1 MYWNINGICRK
12 GGFAERQY
20 RREDDH
26 DYIVAD
32 KAENRHLSAMQNEL
46 YYGDNLD
53 VLRRKIPSASVDLCY
68 IDPPFNSKRNY
79 FQIYNNQGSE
89 DRAQAQAF
97 VDTWNWGDEAI
108 EGIDYILGR
117 LTEAGPD
124 DTRWT
129 EQTVELIRGLEKV
142 LGRGSLLAYLVHMTL
157 RIVEI
162 HRVLKPT
169 GSFYLHCDPTAS
181 HYLKLVLDAVFC
193 GQGGD
198 FWNEITWKRTFAHK
212 PTHKYSP
219 VHDVIFFYG
228 KSMNRTWNA
237 PTVAHDEEYLKRFK
251 NWDESREE
259 GYQDISLTG
268 PGATSGESG
277 ATWRG
282 HNPSPIGRHWAI
294 PRAVLQREG
303 IESAGTL
310 EALEKLAEAG
320 RIHWSSRAG
329 GLPRLKWFTSDLDG
343 SSVSDVWVDIA
354 PVNSQAQERLNYPTQ
369 KPEALLERI
378 IKASS
383 NEGDVVLDAYCGC
396 GTTVAVAQRLGRRW
410 IGIDVTYQSI
420 ALILKRFADT
430 YKDDWPAIE
439 ADIKL
444 DGVPRDIDSA
454 MALANRKDD
463 KTRKEFEKWAVLTF
477 SKNQAR
483 INEKKGADGG
493 IDGIAYFLKDKDEN
507 GKAIFQVKSRSG
519 NRSDLATLNS
529 DRQREKAEFGFL
541 ICTSLPTKPMR
552 DEIAAAGKYKHPLLD
567 REDDRLQVITVAEL
581 FAPHNRR
588 LDLPMARAD
597 AVKSAAAKG
606 DADKQAA
613 LDL

>member
-1 MYWNINGICRK
+1 M
-12 GGFAERQY
+12 A
-20 RREDDH
+20 
-26 DYIVAD
+26 
-32 KAENRHLSAMQNEL
+32 NEL

-53 VLRRKIPSASVDLCY
+53 VLRRKIAGDSVDLCY

-108 EGIDYILGR
+108 EGLDYILDIER
-117 LTEAGPD
+117 LNPRAG

-129 EQTVELIRGLEKV
+129 EQTVALIRGLEKV

-181 HYLKLVLDAVFC
+181 HYLKLVLDAVMV

-198 FWNEITWKRTFAHK
+198 YLGEIVWKRTNSRSTTGRWPRLHDSLLFYSKGSNCTYNPQMVFGAVAKTPHTLITWTDGK
-212 PTHKYSP
+212 KYNT
-219 VHDVIFFYG
+219 F
-228 KSMNRTWNA
+228 
-237 PTVAHDEEYLKRFK
+237 E
-251 NWDESREE
+251 
-259 GYQDISLTG
+259 LTG
-268 PGATSGESG
+268 PGLTQDGDSGKP
-277 ATWRG
+277 WRG
-282 HNPSPIGRHWAI
+282 FDPAAMGRHWGNGHTQLEEWAAGDLI
-294 PRAVLQREG
+294 HFPKNGGFPRRRAE
-303 IESAGTL
+303 EPFDP
-310 EALEKLAEAG
+310 LARQVMVG
-320 RIHWSSRAG
+320 
-329 GLPRLKWFTSDLDG
+329 
-343 SSVSDVWVDIA
+343 DVWDDID
-354 PVNSQAQERLNYPTQ
+354 RLNQTAKERMGYPTQ

-378 IKASS
+378 IRASS
-383 NEGDVVLDAYCGC
+383 NEGDTVLDAYCGC

-410 IGIDVTYQSI
+410 IGIDITYQSI
-420 ALILKRFADT
+420 ALILKRLADR
-430 YKDDWPAIE
+430 YPDDWPAIE
-439 ADIKL
+439 ANIKL
-444 DGVPRDIDSA
+444 DGVPRDLESA

-477 SKNQAR
+477 SNNQAR

-493 IDGIAYFLKDKDEN
+493 IDGIAYFLLDKETN
-507 GKAIFQVKSRSG
+507 GKAIFQVKSRPG
-519 NRSDLATLNS
+519 NRGDLATLNS

-552 DEIAAAGKYKHPLLD
+552 DEIAAAGKFKHPLLN

-581 FAPHNRR
+581 FQNKR

-606 DADKQAA
+606 DDDKQ
-613 LDL
+613 LGLI

>member
-1 MYWNINGICRK
+1 
-12 GGFAERQY
+12 
-20 RREDDH
+20 
-26 DYIVAD
+26 
-32 KAENRHLSAMQNEL
+32 MQNEL

-53 VLRRKIPSASVDLCY
+53 VLRRKVAGESVDLCY

-108 EGIDYILGR
+108 EGIDYILDIERLNGR
-117 LTEAGPD
+117 AGQ
-124 DTRWT
+124 TQWT
-129 EQTVELIRGLEKV
+129 PQTVELIRGLEKV

-181 HYLKLVLDAVFC
+181 HYLKLVLDAVMV

-198 FWNEITWKRTFAHK
+198 YIGEIVWRRTNSRSTSGRW
-212 PTHKYSP
+212 PRL
-219 VHDVIFFYG
+219 HDVIFHYSKSGTWTFNAQTALGEVAKIPHTLITGADG
-228 KSMNRTWNA
+228 KKYNTF
-237 PTVAHDEEYLKRFK
+237 E
-251 NWDESREE
+251 
-259 GYQDISLTG
+259 LTG
-268 PGATSGESG
+268 AGLTQDGESG
-277 ATWRG
+277 RPWRG
-282 HNPSPIGRHWAI
+282 FDPGKMGRHWGNNHAQLDEWAAGDLI
-294 PRAVLQREG
+294 HFPKNGGFPRRR
-303 IESAGTL
+303 
-310 EALEKLAEAG
+310 AEEPFDPL
-320 RIHWSSRAG
+320 SRTVTVG
-329 GLPRLKWFTSDLDG
+329 
-343 SSVSDVWVDIA
+343 DVWADIDRLNQTA
-354 PVNSQAQERLNYPTQ
+354 KERLGYPTQ

-396 GTTVAVAQRLGRRW
+396 GTSVAVAQRLGRRW
-410 IGIDVTYQSI
+410 IGIDITYQSI

-439 ADIKL
+439 ATIKL
-444 DGVPRDIDSA
+444 DGVPRDLESA

-477 SKNQAR
+477 SRNQAR

-493 IDGIAYFLKDKDEN
+493 IDGIAYFLLDKDTN
-507 GKAIFQVKSRSG
+507 GKAIFQVKSRPG
-519 NRSDLATLNS
+519 NRGDLATLNS

-552 DEIAAAGKYKHPLLD
+552 DEIAAAGKFKHPMLD

-588 LDLPMARAD
+588 LDLPMARTD
-597 AVKSAAAKG
+597 AVKAAAAKG
-606 DADKQAA
+606 DADKQIG

>member
-1 MYWNINGICRK
+1 MK
-12 GGFAERQY
+12 
-20 RREDDH
+20 
-26 DYIVAD
+26 
-32 KAENRHLSAMQNEL
+32 NEL

-53 VLRRKIPSASVDLCY
+53 VLRRKIASESVDLCY

-97 VDTWNWGDEAI
+97 VDTWNWEDEAVQ
-108 EGIDYILGR
+108 GLDYILDIER
-117 LTEAGPD
+117 LAPRAG

-198 FWNEITWKRTFAHK
+198 YLSEIVWKRTASH
-212 PTHKYSP
+212 SGSNRWAP
-219 VHDVIFFYG
+219 VHDVILFYS
-228 KSMNRTWNA
+228 KTPKFTWNR
-237 PTVAHDEEYLKRFK
+237 VNEDY
-251 NWDESREE
+251 DESYIAKHYRMSD
-259 GYQDISLTG
+259 GRGVFQVDNLTG
-268 PGATSGESG
+268 SGTRNGESG
-277 ATWRG
+277 QPWRG
-282 HNPSPIGRHWAI
+282 VNPTARGRHWAV
-294 PRAVLQREG
+294 PGNFLERFGHTEAVLGMSVQ
-303 IESAGTL
+303 
-310 EALEKLAEAG
+310 EKLDFLDEQG
-320 RIHWSSRAG
+320 FIYWPPKG
-329 GLPRLKWFTSDLDG
+329 EMPRLKRYLDPDG
-343 SSVSDVWVDIA
+343 GVPIRDFIADIGPLSA
-354 PVNSQAQERLNYPTQ
+354 QASERLGYPTQ

-383 NEGDVVLDAYCGC
+383 NEGDTVLDAYCGC
-396 GTTVAVAQRLGRRW
+396 GTTVAVAQRLNRRW
-410 IGIDVTYQSI
+410 IGVDVTYQSI

-439 ADIKL
+439 ANIHL
-444 DGVPRDIDSA
+444 DGVPRDLESA

-493 IDGIAYFLKDKDEN
+493 IDGIAYFLLDKDTN
-507 GKAIFQVKSRSG
+507 GKAIFQVKSRPG
-519 NRSDLATLNS
+519 NRGDLATLNS

-541 ICTSLPTKPMR
+541 ICTGLPTKPMR
-552 DEIAAAGKYKHPLLD
+552 DEIAAAGKFRHPLLN

-581 FAPHNRR
+581 FAPHNVR
-588 LDLPMARAD
+588 LDLPMARTD
-597 AVKSAAAKG
+597 AVKSAKAVG
-606 DADKQAA
+606 DADKQIG